1 MGIIMREW
9 YTDREWERIVGWGK
23 LPKEYQKPEYIHEEF
38 DYKKKNQL
46 ESWDMFLVR
55 KLRERRQYEET
66 INERHGTNKVQ
77 RWYSKIF
84 KWGRRK

>member
-1 MGIIMREW
+1 MSREW

-23 LPKEYQKPEYIHEEF
+23 IPKEYQKPEYIHEEF
-38 DYKKKNQL
+38 DYKKKNPH

-55 KLRERRQYEET
+55 KLRERRQHEET

>member
-1 MGIIMREW
+1 MREW
-9 YTDREWERIVGWGK
+9 YTEREWERIGGWGK
-23 LPKEYQKPEYIHEEF
+23 LPKEYQKPEYIHEQF
-38 DYKKKNQL
+38 DYKDKNPH
-46 ESWDMFLVR
+46 ESGDMFLVR